1 VIDMAG
7 KFILKK
13 TPRDFFRFSLVT
25 PNCMTILTSKNF
37 STKAECLEGLK
48 LFKENTESE
57 IEDKTLQKTVK
68 LKSPRFEIYF
78 DEVNLYRYRLIA
90 EDGVSVAT
98 SEEGYPTKSSC
109 IKGIKAIPAAVEDA
123 QIDESFLAE

>member
-1 VIDMAG
+1 M
-7 KFILKK
+7 
-13 TPRDFFRFSLVT
+13 
-25 PNCMTILTSKNF
+25 
-37 STKAECLEGLK
+37 
-48 LFKENTESE
+48 KENTESE

-68 LKSPRFEIYF
+68 LKNPRFEIYF
-78 DEVNLYRYRLIA
+78 DEANLYRYRLIA
-90 EDGVSVAT
+90 EDGVSMAT